1 MLDVHR
7 LRLLHE
13 LDRRGTLAEVAAALG
28 YSRSAVSQQ
37 LSQLQREAGVQLLE
51 PAGRRVRL
59 TAAGRVL
66 VGHADA
72 VLAQL
77 EQAEA
82 DLAALGSTARGTLR
96 VAAFASVLL
105 SLVPDALTWLA
116 EHHPDLRVE
125 LVEQEPAPALS
136 ALTAHD
142 ADLVLGEEY
151 PGSPTVRSPGVDV
164 EDLLHDEF
172 RLAVPLEGAL
182 AGRGHRLEDHADVP
196 WVMEPPRLDPGRWA
210 LARCR
215 EAGFEP
221 DVRIIT
227 SDVLLHAHLVASGH
241 AAALVPDLVRAGRT
255 PGVVL
260 HRLPER
266 PRRRL
271 FTAVRR
277 GAATSPGVR
286 ALRESLR
293 VAVDAAGA

>member
-7 LRLLHE
+7 LRLLRE
-13 LDRRGTLAEVAAALG
+13 LHRRGTLAEVAAALG

-37 LSQLQREAGVQLLE
+37 LSLLQREAGTRLLE
-51 PAGRRVRL
+51 PAGRGVRL
-59 TAAGRVL
+59 TAAARML
-66 VGHADA
+66 VEHADA
-72 VLAQL
+72 VLTQL
-77 EQAEA
+77 ERAEA
-82 DLAALGSTARGTLR
+82 DLAAFGTTARGTLR
-96 VAAFASVLL
+96 VAAFESVLL
-105 SLVPDALTWLA
+105 SLVPGALTWLA

-125 LVEQEPAPALS
+125 LVEQAPAPALS

-151 PGSPTVRSPGVDV
+151 PGLPTTRSPAVDV

-172 RLAVPLEGAL
+172 RLAVPVAGPL
-182 AGRGHRLEDHADVP
+182 ASRGDRLEDLAEVP

-215 EAGFEP
+215 AAGFEP
-221 DVRIIT
+221 DVRIET

-241 AAALVPDLVRAGRT
+241 AVALIPDLVRADRT
-255 PGVVL
+255 PGL
-260 HRLPER
+260 RLVALPDR

-277 GAATSPGVR
+277 GAAAGPGVR

-293 VAVDAAGA
+293 VAVETAGG